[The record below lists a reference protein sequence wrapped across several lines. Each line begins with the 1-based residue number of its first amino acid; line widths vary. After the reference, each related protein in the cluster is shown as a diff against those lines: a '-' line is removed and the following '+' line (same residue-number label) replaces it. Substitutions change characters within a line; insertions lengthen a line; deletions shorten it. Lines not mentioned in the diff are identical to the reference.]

1 MMNFLIKSTICLVIL
16 YGFYHIF
23 LQHQKM
29 LLFNRFYLIS
39 SLVISIFIPLI
50 VVPVKSNFLF
60 NPSFDRLSIAT
71 GRFLLHEA
79 ETKNTSTL
87 FNFQNI
93 LTIIF
98 IIISSIMFIRF
109 ALNIFRIVRKILK
122 SRKVDN
128 LKTSLVLIEEK
139 ILPYSF
145 FKYIFVNQSDY
156 ESGKIEKELLIHEEA
171 HCSQYHSIDII
182 LIELLNVFL
191 WFNPAIWFFRK
202 AILLNHE
209 YYADNKVLINKDP
222 IDYQQLLLNILLR
235 NSSNYL
241 VSNFK
246 NSLIKNRLIMMTK
259 SNSLHYAIIRK
270 ISAISLFL
278 ILAITLT
285 FCEKINKPDNEIS
298 FEKEWWFPILKR
310 HNIEPVRFNTFE
322 TVFEMG
328 TTNSINNR
336 IVTLENAFFLV
347 RSDSD
352 RYVII
357 KSTLAYHDLDKNVI
371 EGENVTMDE
380 YRFNS
385 SDHNPFLTTS
395 ARNATIHLR
404 KGKYVGDLNDL

>member
-1 MMNFLIKSTICLVIL
+1 MIIFLIKSTVCLIAL
-16 YGFYHIF
+16 YGFYHIS
-23 LQHQKM
+23 LQNQKM
-29 LLFNRFYLIS
+29 LLFNRYYLIF
-39 SLVISIFIPLI
+39 SLVFSNLIPLI
-50 VVPVKSNFLF
+50 AIPVKNNLLFRPDFDILSISTGHFLPNKAMTQ
-60 NPSFDRLSIAT
+60 NPSA
-71 GRFLLHEA
+71 
-79 ETKNTSTL
+79 L

-93 LTIIF
+93 LTIIY
-98 IIISSIMFIRF
+98 ITVSILMFIRF
-109 ALNIFRIVRKILK
+109 VLNILKIVRKIHK
-122 SRKVDN
+122 SKKVVN
-128 LKTSLVLIEEK
+128 LKTSLVLVEEK

-156 ESGKIEKELLIHEEA
+156 ENDKIEMELLIHEEA

-182 LIELLNVFL
+182 LIELLNVIL
-191 WFNPAIWFFRK
+191 WFNPAIWLFRN

-209 YYADNKVLINKDP
+209 YYADHHVLKSKDLL
-222 IDYQQLLLNILLR
+222 DYQELLLNILLR
-235 NSSNYL
+235 NNSNYL

-246 NSLIKNRLIMMTK
+246 YSLIKNRLIMMSK
-259 SNSLHYAIIRK
+259 SSSRQDATPRK
-270 ISAISLFL
+270 IWAIFLFL
-278 ILAITLT
+278 ILAATLT
-285 FCEKINKPDNEIS
+285 FCKKDNKPDNEIS
-298 FEKEWWFPILKR
+298 FEKAWWFPILKR
-310 HNIEPVRFNTFE
+310 HNIEPKAFNTFE

-336 IVTLENAFFLV
+336 IVTLENAFFLI

-385 SDHNPFLTTS
+385 TDHNPFLTTS
-395 ARNATIHLR
+395 AKNATIHLR